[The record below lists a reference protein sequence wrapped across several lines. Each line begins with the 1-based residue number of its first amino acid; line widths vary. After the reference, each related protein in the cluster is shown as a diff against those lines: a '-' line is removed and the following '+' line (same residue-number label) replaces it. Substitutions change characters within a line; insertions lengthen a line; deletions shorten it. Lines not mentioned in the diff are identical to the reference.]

1 MKDIFSSTLKTT
13 VLTFLIVAFG
23 LLLDLYFIQHYENFL
38 QLLPIL
44 GIWSLLIIF
53 AIRIRLSNKF
63 ITTLMIYS
71 IILIALIGL
80 LGVFFHLKA
89 NFEFEKEIYVNET
102 TINLLINSFSGA
114 LPVFAPGSL
123 LILSLLGMLYLQL
136 TSKI

>member
-53 AIRIRLSNKF
+53 AIRRRLSNKF